1 MIYFNIMKKNKTIKI
16 LIIVLVVLILTVVIL
31 MSPLFM
37 VKKTAVKGNKYYESE
52 TVVTELEKY
61 KGQNYWS
68 LLLKNTPFAHL
79 GHFFTFSPYNA
90 EAELKDKLPFLKT
103 ADFSYSLDG
112 TLTVSVTERTAGLS
126 IKDGENFILVDEDGY
141 VIDTFPKDETPTAMI
156 LEGVETEGYTKGKK
170 LSKNSS
176 VGLSIAMRIM
186 DLMEQ
191 VELEGINKINVEDTD
206 EIWMYIEPSLS
217 IKLGTPEEIG
227 VKLATLKEILN
238 SGYNGESD
246 GIIDF
251 SVGKK
256 PIFHSNKSGGN

>member
-1 MIYFNIMKKNKTIKI
+1 MIYFSVMKKSKTVKI
-16 LIIVLVVLILTVVIL
+16 LIIVLVVLIIAAVFL
-31 MSPLFM
+31 MSPVFN
-37 VKKTAVKGNKYYESE
+37 VKKTAVKGNSYYESE
-52 TVVTELEKY
+52 AVTAELDQY

-68 LLLKNTPFAHL
+68 LLIKNTPFSHL

-90 EAELKDKLPFLKT
+90 EAKLKDTLPFIKT

-112 TLTVSVTERTAGLS
+112 TLNVSVTERTAALS
-126 IKDGENFILVDEDGY
+126 IKDEDSFILVDEDGY
-141 VIDTFPKDETPTAMI
+141 VIDKFSKEEAPSAI
-156 LEGVETEGYTKGKK
+156 VIEGVDTDGYTKGKK

-176 VGLSIAMRIM
+176 IGLSVAMRVI

-191 VELEGINKINVEDTD
+191 VEIEGINRINVEDAD

-217 IKLGTPEEIG
+217 IKLGTPQETG

-246 GIIDF
+246 GVIDF
-251 SVGKK
+251 TVGKK